1 MYLDLRTKHILIVNA
16 STIVVIAQCRD
27 KGNDGCSHQR
37 ASWSDGVRGV
47 ADDADDMGG
56 ANLLTLGVRG
66 GGVIL
71 VIAVI
76 STEGAVSIAINGRLL
91 SAAALT

>member
-1 MYLDLRTKHILIVNA
+1 M
-16 STIVVIAQCRD
+16 
-27 KGNDGCSHQR
+27 
-37 ASWSDGVRGV
+37 RGV
-47 ADDADDMGG
+47 ANDADDVRG